1 MINEVQ
7 EKFSQ
12 SPRKKSL
19 YMIYNIQSK
28 SWFILQVLFSVYITT
43 FYSFLL
49 FRGESQ
55 MKFGHISRAILF
67 SVTCLYENN
76 KSFIFN
82 IYFLGSFL
90 LYIYHTWMVLDI
102 LPPLDGRI
110 GPAEVV
116 FDQKSMVAPLGLRL
130 EPDNLGVSFF
140 YVNCVFWTH
149 Y

>member
-1 MINEVQ
+1 MDEMINEVQ
-7 EKFSQ
+7 EKSSQ

-28 SWFILQVLFSVYITT
+28 SWFILQVLFFVYITT
-43 FYSFLL
+43 FYSSLL

-76 KSFIFN
+76 KCFIHVFN

-90 LYIYHTWMVLDI
+90 LLIHIPYLNGFRYFTSSGW
-102 LPPLDGRI
+102 
-110 GPAEVV
+110 E
-116 FDQKSMVAPLGLRL
+116 
-130 EPDNLGVSFF
+130 N
-140 YVNCVFWTH
+140 WTSRSGI
-149 Y
+149 